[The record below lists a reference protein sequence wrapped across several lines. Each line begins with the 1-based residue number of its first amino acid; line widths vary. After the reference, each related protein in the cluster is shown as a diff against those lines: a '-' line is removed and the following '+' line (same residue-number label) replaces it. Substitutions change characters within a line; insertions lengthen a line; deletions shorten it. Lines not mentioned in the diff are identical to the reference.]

1 MNMMIRLLIVGLAS
15 ISALAFAEDQS
26 AFAQMKQM
34 EGSWEGM
41 LTRSTGEV
49 VETRSTFRLISDGN
63 TMVETLVED
72 GVEMLTTYSEQ
83 DGAAKS
89 EALLLFGYGARIYR
103 LRLRRVQSTCNWQ
116 RTTGLHAEHHNY
128 VASMNYN
135 LADVEW
141 RLCGG

>member
-1 MNMMIRLLIVGLAS
+1 MKIMIRLLIVGLAS
-15 ISALAFAEDQS
+15 MTALASAEDES
-26 AFAQMKQM
+26 AFGQMKQM

-83 DGAAKS
+83 DGQLKVTHYW
-89 EALLLFGYGARIYR
+89 LCVQRIFRYFFVNELITAIR
-103 LRLRRVQSTCNWQ
+103 LR
-116 RTTGLHAEHHNY
+116 G
-128 VASMNYN
+128 
-135 LADVEW
+135 
-141 RLCGG
+141 